1 MTEDANTPE
10 QQPEEASTLDA
21 LAKPKCKRCEA
32 YEAAIRRE
40 LEHFNT
46 NIKTLNNNE
55 LITLH
60 NLNQIINNQ
69 GVGQ

>member
-1 MTEDANTPE
+1 MTEDTN
-10 QQPEEASTLDA
+10 TLDA
-21 LAKPKCKRCEA
+21 LAVKKCKRCEA

-40 LEHFNT
+40 LEHLHT

-60 NLNQIINNQ
+60 NLNQIIKEWAND
-69 GVGQ
+69 